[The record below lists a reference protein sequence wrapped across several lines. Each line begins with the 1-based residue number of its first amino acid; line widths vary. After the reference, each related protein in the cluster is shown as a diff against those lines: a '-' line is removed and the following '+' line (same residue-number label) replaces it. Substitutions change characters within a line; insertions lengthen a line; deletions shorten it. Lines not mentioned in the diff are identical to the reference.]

1 MSQMNR
7 KKKTKN
13 DKKERLDLAQIRAR
27 LSEADDER
35 YWRSL
40 EELAE
45 TEEFQEF
52 LNREFPR
59 EASGLVNSVNRREFL
74 KLMAASLALAGLSA
88 CGGRGHLSDAPTEK
102 IVPYVKQPE
111 EIIPGKPLFF
121 ATAMTFGGI
130 ATGLLVKSN
139 MGRPI
144 KIEGNP
150 DHPASLGATDTFAQA
165 SVLTLYDP
173 DRSQAVTNLGR
184 VSTWDSFLA
193 SLISAME
200 GQHARR
206 GAGLRILTETVT
218 SPTLADQMQ
227 NLLKQ
232 FPLAKW
238 HQYDPVGRDNV
249 FEGSR
254 LAFGGYV
261 NTNYRLDKA
270 DVILA
275 LDSDFLSHIPGS
287 LRYAWDF
294 SSRRRVESGQSKMN
308 RLYVVESTPTI
319 TGVAADHRLPLRA
332 SEIETFARALAQELG
347 VKVEPMSKAEA
358 DNLPD
363 HRSTEA
369 VPGSSAEL
377 TTVSAKGFTTG
388 RYTDWVSALVRDLQ
402 SHRGSSVV
410 LAGDWQPPV
419 VHTLAH
425 AMNHALD
432 NIGTTVI
439 YTDPV
444 EVNPVNQTESLREL
458 VGAMGAGLVDVLV
471 IIDSNPVFTAPA
483 DLRFSHALSKARL
496 RIHLGLYDDETA
508 ALCHW
513 HIPKTHYLESWSDA
527 RAYDGTVTIVQP
539 LIAPLYG
546 GKSVHELIAA
556 VNGEFDRSGYDIVHD
571 YWRGRA
577 GSSNEGFERFWK
589 TMLHDGLIT
598 DTALP
603 PKAVSLKTE
612 FDLRGLEKR
621 QGAPRPNNNQDS
633 NAQNLEIIFRPD
645 PNIWDGRFANNGWLQ
660 ELPKPLTKLTWDN
673 AALISPNTA
682 DRLGLANENVVE
694 LRYGAYAVN
703 APVWIMPGHPDDS
716 VTVYLGYG
724 RTRAG
729 RVGTGR
735 GFNAYAIRTSG
746 APWFNS
752 GLQTRKVGSQ
762 YKLVSTQHH
771 HSMEGRDLIRV
782 GTIGQFQGNPDF
794 ARKKNEE
801 LRPPSLYPEYK
812 YEGYAWGMAIDLNTC
827 IGCNACV
834 VACQAENNIP
844 VVGKYEVARG
854 REMQWLRIDRYYKG
868 NWENPE
874 NHFQPV
880 LCMHCENAPCEVVC
894 PVGATVHSS
903 EGLNEMVYNRC
914 IGTRYCSNNCP
925 YKVRRFNFF
934 QFADYQ
940 TPSLKLLNNPDVTVR
955 SRGVMEKCT
964 YCVQRINAARI
975 KAEEEDRK
983 IRDGDIITACQA
995 ACPTEAIV
1003 FGDINDS
1010 NSRVSK
1016 LKAKPL
1022 NYGLLTELNTR
1033 PRTTYMAKI
1042 KNPNPEI
1049 KG

>member
-1 MSQMNR
+1 MNR
-7 KKKTKN
+7 KRDTKN
-13 DKKERLDLAQIRAR
+13 DKKERIDLAQIRAR
-27 LSEADDER
+27 LSEANGER

-52 LNREFPR
+52 LNQEFPR
-59 EASGLVNSVNRREFL
+59 QASGLINSVNRREFL

-121 ATAMTFGGI
+121 ATAMTLGGI

-139 MGRPI
+139 MGRPT
-144 KIEGNP
+144 KVEGNP
-150 DHPASLGATDTFAQA
+150 DHPASLGATDTFTQA

-173 DRSQAVTNLGR
+173 DRSQTVTNLGR
-184 VSTWDSFLA
+184 VSTWDAFLA
-193 SLISAME
+193 SLLPLIEAQRS
-200 GQHARR
+200 RR

-218 SPTLADQMQ
+218 SPTLADQIQ
-227 NLLKQ
+227 ELLKQ

-238 HQYDPVGRDNV
+238 HQYEPVGRDNV
-249 FEGSR
+249 FEGAR

-261 NTNYRLDKA
+261 NTNYRFDKA
-270 DVILA
+270 DVVLA
-275 LDSDFLSHIPGS
+275 LDSDFLSHIPGN
-287 LRYAWDF
+287 LRYARDF
-294 SSRRRVESGQSKMN
+294 SSRRRVESGQANMN

-319 TGVAADHRLPLRA
+319 TGAVADHRLYLRA
-332 SEIETFARALAQELG
+332 SEIEGFARMVARELG

-358 DNLPD
+358 DSLPD
-363 HRSTEA
+363 HRSTET
-369 VPGSSAEL
+369 VLGSSTEL
-377 TTVSAKGFTTG
+377 TTSSAKGFTPG
-388 RYTDWVSALVRDLQ
+388 DYTNWTSALVRDLQ
-402 SHRGSSVV
+402 SHRGSSVI

-419 VHTLAH
+419 VHALAH
-425 AMNHALD
+425 AMNHALG
-432 NIGTTVI
+432 NVGRTVT

-458 VGAMGAGLVDVLV
+458 VGAMGAGLVDMLI
-471 IIDSNPVFTAPA
+471 IIDSNPAFTAPV
-483 DLRFSHALSKARL
+483 DFHFSDVLSEVKL

-513 HIPKTHYLESWSDA
+513 HIPKAHYLESWSDA
-527 RAYDGTVTIVQP
+527 RAYDGTATIVQP

-546 GKSVHELIAA
+546 GKSAHELIA
-556 VNGEFDRSGYDIVHD
+556 VLMEQFGPSSHDIVRS
-571 YWRGRA
+571 YWQGRT
-577 GSSNEGFERFWK
+577 GSSDEDFERFWQ
-589 TMLHDGLIT
+589 TTLHDGLIAG
-598 DTALP
+598 TALP
-603 PKAVSLKTE
+603 TRAVSLKTG
-612 FDLRGLEKR
+612 FDLQGSEKEKV
-621 QGAPRPNNNQDS
+621 APKSNNNQNS
-633 NAQNLEIIFRPD
+633 NARSLEVVFRPD
-645 PNIWDGRFANNGWLQ
+645 PTIWDGRFANNGWLQ
-660 ELPKPLTKLTWDN
+660 ELPKPMTQLTWDN

-682 DRLGLANENVVE
+682 ERLNLVTQDMVE
-694 LRYGAYAVN
+694 LSYRGRSLN

-729 RVGTGR
+729 RVGTGK
-735 GFNAYAIRTSG
+735 GFNAYAIRTSR
-746 APWFNS
+746 APWFDS
-752 GLQTRKVGSQ
+752 GLQVRKLGGQ
-762 YKLVSTQHH
+762 YKLISTEYHH
-771 HSMEGRDLIRV
+771 TMHGRDIIRIATV
-782 GTIGQFQGNPDF
+782 KEFQKNPNF
-794 ARKKNEE
+794 ATEGHDE
-801 LRPPSLYPEYK
+801 IRPSSLYPRYK
-812 YEGYAWGMAIDLNTC
+812 YEGYAWGMAIDLNAC
-827 IGCNACV
+827 VGCNACV

-844 VVGKYEVARG
+844 TVGKNEVARG
-854 REMQWLRIDRYYKG
+854 RGMQWLRIDRYYKG
-868 NWENPE
+868 NWNNPE
-874 NHFQPV
+874 NYFQPV

-894 PVGATVHSS
+894 PVGATLHSS
-903 EGLNEMVYNRC
+903 EGLNQMIYNRC

-940 TPSLKLLNNPDVTVR
+940 TPSLRLLNNPDVTVR

-975 KAEEEDRK
+975 KAEEENRK
-983 IRDGDIITACQA
+983 IRDGDIVTACQA

-1003 FGDINDS
+1003 FGDINDPEA
-1010 NSRVSK
+1010 RVSK

-1022 NYGLLTELNTR
+1022 DYGLLTELNTR
-1033 PRTTYMAKI
+1033 PRTTYLAKI